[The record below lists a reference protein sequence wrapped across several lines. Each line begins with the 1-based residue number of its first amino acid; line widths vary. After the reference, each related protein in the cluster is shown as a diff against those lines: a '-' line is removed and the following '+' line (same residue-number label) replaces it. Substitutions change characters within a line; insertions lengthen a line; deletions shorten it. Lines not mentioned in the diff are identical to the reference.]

1 MLLRTDRLRET
12 REQRGVSQ
20 RELGRLCGI
29 AETMIHRYETGKT
42 DPSASHLC
50 LMAEKLEVST
60 DYLLGL
66 TSQPRGQLGDTSL
79 TPDEQEVVDILRR
92 NGWNGVL
99 KLAADRITR

>member
-1 MLLRTDRLRET
+1 MLLRTDRLREA
-12 REQRGVSQ
+12 REKRGLSQ
-20 RELGRLCGI
+20 RELGRLCDI
-29 AETMIHRYETGKT
+29 AENMIHRYETGKA

-50 LMAEKLEVST
+50 LIAGKLEVST

-66 TSQPRGQLGDTSL
+66 TSQPKGQLGDTAL

-92 NGWNGVL
+92 DGWNGVI